1 MDGMDC
7 KWKENT
13 ESAPLKLKFCS
24 FDTFTRYLETI
35 NLSFLVVFCQRIFY
49 RFVAGRKSIPVPL
62 VAGLPL
68 PTASQ
73 VNSLHESVC
82 LRLH

>member
-1 MDGMDC
+1 MDGNGESCFEPEILFLRYFHALSGDD
-7 KWKENT
+7 KFVLFGRFLSEN
-13 ESAPLKLKFCS
+13 LLQICCGKK
-24 FDTFTRYLETI
+24 I
-35 NLSFLVVFCQRIFY
+35 NS
-49 RFVAGRKSIPVPL
+49 SPL